1 MILRRRNKSGTYYF
15 RFFWQNKEFSKS
27 LQTKDYE
34 EAKQIKKELENLVMS
49 KISGKKITAYE
60 VNRIFEDYFIQT
72 KNPKTKQAIKSKTER
87 LKYYRANNRLN
98 DLDIGIITEL
108 KLLKDLLS
116 LSNSEADNKE
126 KIKKLNSFKKQIA
139 PLVGNYAE
147 MISKDNAYTILQTQL
162 DLANHDRKNFG
173 IVEGVQYAN
182 ISLKKAYDMYYNAPK
197 KFDSKLMV
205 SYSQA
210 IQLSDEI
217 SEGKNEQTA
226 TPVFGRV

>member
-139 PLVGNYAE
+139 PTF
-147 MISKDNAYTILQTQL
+147 S
-162 DLANHDRKNFG
+162 
-173 IVEGVQYAN
+173 
-182 ISLKKAYDMYYNAPK
+182 S
-197 KFDSKLMV
+197 
-205 SYSQA
+205 
-210 IQLSDEI
+210 
-217 SEGKNEQTA
+217 
-226 TPVFGRV
+226 GRS